1 MAGVF
6 TQEMRRT
13 HTIYLPNMLP
23 YQNRLLS
30 AAFRFAGWRLKSVPE
45 AAAYPKETFAV
56 MSGDYCSPGIHI
68 VGNML
73 ALVEKIEREEREEK
87 AIQAQQTR
95 KSQRGGRDFAE
106 RDPLNIA
113 FLEPQS
119 GGACKAGNL
128 YHAMCRALERT
139 GRGDIPVISL
149 NPHGLLQH
157 PGFSLTPKLLAFSAA
172 AILYS
177 DLLMTLLLQVRPY
190 ERERG
195 SAERVYEREIRRL
208 EEQLL
213 KSSCRGNLL
222 HQKNPLVGPYG
233 LLRRNPSGGAHFL
246 LRRKENYRHILRA
259 FAEIPRDNRTL
270 KKVAVTGE
278 IYSKF
283 APAGNQGLERF
294 LQEQGTEYRLGGFAN
309 YCIYLVYTERK
320 MEALKGKRGA
330 GRKKQAELLLL
341 QRLLEKLQREMNRE
355 IRRAG
360 FSCDAE
366 FRDMERYA
374 ARVIS
379 DEYNIGDGWLCA
391 AEASDAAEKGYNRV
405 LFCHPFTCLVSHVGS
420 RGVLKKLKQQ
430 YPDCRFTSIEY
441 DYSGSKAMRDSRILM
456 GIS

>member
-6 TQEMRRT
+6 TREMRRT

-30 AAFRFAGWRLKSVPE
+30 AAFRFAGWRLKPVPD

-73 ALVEKIEREEREEK
+73 ALVEKIEREEK

-177 DLLMTLLLQVRPY
+177 DLLMALLLQVRPY

-195 SAERVYEREIRRL
+195 SAERVYEREMRRL

-213 KSSCRGNLL
+213 RSQSGGDRFLL
-222 HQKNPLVGPYG
+222 Q
-233 LLRRNPSGGAHFL
+233 RNPSGGAHFL
-246 LRRKENYRHILRA
+246 FQRKDNYRHILRA
-259 FAEIPRDNRTL
+259 FAEIPRENRTL

-283 APAGNQGLERF
+283 APAGNQGLECF

-341 QRLLEKLQREMNRE
+341 QRFLEKLQREMNRE

-374 ARVIS
+374 GRVIS

-391 AEASDAAEKGYNRV
+391 AEASDAAEQGYDRV

>member
-30 AAFRFAGWRLKSVPE
+30 AAFRFAGWRLKPVPD

-73 ALVEKIEREEREEK
+73 ALVERVE
-87 AIQAQQTR
+87 
-95 KSQRGGRDFAE
+95 S
-106 RDPLNIA
+106 NIA

-128 YHAMCRALERT
+128 YHVMCRALERT

-149 NPHGLLQH
+149 NPHGLLKH

-177 DLLMTLLLQVRPY
+177 DLLMALLLQVRPY

-195 SAERVYEREIRRL
+195 SAERVYEREMRRL
-208 EEQLL
+208 EKQLL
-213 KSSCRGNLL
+213 KSSCRDHLL
-222 HQKNPLVGPYG
+222 HQKGPLAGPYG
-233 LLRRNPSGGAHFL
+233 LLRSNPSGGAHFL

-259 FAEIPRDNRTL
+259 FAEIPRENRTL

-341 QRLLEKLQREMNRE
+341 QRFLEKLQREMNRE
-355 IRRAG
+355 VRRAG

-374 ARVIS
+374 GRVIS

-391 AEASDAAEKGYNRV
+391 AEASDAAEQGYDRV

>member
-30 AAFRFAGWRLKSVPE
+30 AAFHFAGWRLKSVPD

-177 DLLMTLLLQVRPY
+177 DLLMALLLQVRPY

-195 SAERVYEREIRRL
+195 SAERVYEREMRRL

-213 KSSCRGNLL
+213 KSSC
-222 HQKNPLVGPYG
+222 
-233 LLRRNPSGGAHFL
+233 GGASFL

-259 FAEIPRDNRTL
+259 FAEIPRENRTL

-341 QRLLEKLQREMNRE
+341 QRFLEKLQREMNRE

-374 ARVIS
+374 GRVIS

-391 AEASDAAEKGYNRV
+391 AEASDAAEQGYDRV